1 VTDGYPL
8 AAVLAL
14 RERDE
19 AAAQAV
25 LAEALAAEE
34 RARRSRDRLRAALE
48 GAAAAPRAT
57 RDARDLQPSA
67 GALAATAG
75 WTARVRRDE
84 RAAEEA
90 LAAAVGAVAAARTS
104 LAGASAARQAI
115 ARHREAWEKGR
126 LSARERAE
134 DAALDDLASARAR
147 DGAG

>member
-1 VTDGYPL
+1 MTDGYPL

-19 AAAQAV
+19 AAARAA
-25 LAEALAAEE
+25 LAEALGAEE
-34 RARRSRDRLRAALE
+34 RARRRRDRLRAAVE
-48 GAAAAPRAT
+48 EAAAPRAPC
-57 RDARDLQPSA
+57 DARDREPTA

-75 WTARVRRDE
+75 WSARVRRDA

-90 LAAAVGAVAAARTS
+90 LVAAAGGVAAARTS

-115 ARHREAWEKGR
+115 ARHREAWEEGR

-134 DAALDDLASARAR
+134 DAALDDLAAARAR
-147 DGAG
+147 GGAG

>member
-1 VTDGYPL
+1 MTDGYPL
-8 AAVLAL
+8 AAVLSL

-19 AAAQAV
+19 AAAEAV

-48 GAAAAPRAT
+48 EAAAPRAP
-57 RDARDLQPSA
+57 RDARDRQPSA

-75 WTARVRRDE
+75 WTARLRRDE

-90 LAAAVGAVAAARTS
+90 LVAAAGAVAAARTS

-115 ARHREAWEKGR
+115 ARHREAWDEAR
-126 LSARERAE
+126 LGARERAE
-134 DAALDDLASARAR
+134 DAALDDLAAARAR